1 MTRMIQTQIYG
12 RKTPDPNNNSILLYL
27 HDYMKLQY
35 CTGFKIK
42 LHWIK
47 TNDYYAMRITMVN
60 QVSSLW
66 FENKLLSKSLHN
78 ETKLNNFNNF
88 IDVGRRQIR
97 FLKNLPSFYLAM
109 TSQFPEYQT
118 FVNCFINN

>member
-1 MTRMIQTQIYG
+1 MQ
-12 RKTPDPNNNSILLYL
+12 
-27 HDYMKLQY
+27 
-35 CTGFKIK
+35 
-42 LHWIK
+42 
-47 TNDYYAMRITMVN
+47 ITMVN

-78 ETKLNNFNNF
+78 ETKFNNFNNF
-88 IDVGRRQIR
+88 IDAGRRKIR

-118 FVNCFINN
+118 FVNCLLNN